1 MPGDSF
7 VEYIINNRL
16 IYNENDSCLS
26 LKDDDG
32 EPVMLTATLNRLL
45 ALLVRNN
52 GTTLPRDMLLQQVW
66 EVYGQVASN
75 HNLNNNISMLRKLL
89 AGLGEDNLIAT
100 QPKIGFRF
108 AALELQAIGV
118 EGASASSASPGGLGM
133 TEQAKSGRT
142 FSLLRVVI
150 MAVVTLLVGA
160 LYGWSGT
167 SRTLPEAML
176 GKFNRIGECRVQL
189 LSRFHRAQSQDIDR
203 VNLQQALASA
213 GISCDRPAQVYY
225 YNNDVL
231 VPGVGQTNAIFFI
244 SYCPMT
250 TIGGKRIQCENI
262 YANRHV

>member
-66 EVYGQVASN
+66 EVYGQVAAN
-75 HNLNNNISMLRKLL
+75 HNLNNNVSMLRKLL
-89 AGLGEDNLIAT
+89 AGMGEENLIVT

-118 EGASASSASPGGLGM
+118 EGAPAGPASPGGLGA
-133 TEQAKSGRT
+133 TEQAKSGST
-142 FSLLRVVI
+142 FSALRVII

-160 LYGWSGT
+160 MYWWSG
-167 SRTLPEAML
+167 SGRGLPDAAL
-176 GKFNRIGECRVQL
+176 GPLNIIGECRVQL
-189 LSRFHRAQSQDIDR
+189 INRYHRAGHDEVERGS
-203 VNLQQALASA
+203 VQQALAAA
-213 GISCDRPAQVYY
+213 GITCDRPAQVYY

-231 VPGVGQTNAIFFI
+231 VPGGGKINTVFFI
-244 SYCPMT
+244 SYCPLT
-250 TIGGKRIQCENI
+250 TAGEKRIQCENI